1 MGEKVTN
8 YIYKKKEEK
17 KKKNYLVKIKDKL
30 KILKKYFI
38 FTNKNKMK
46 KTN

>member
-8 YIYKKKEEK
+8 YIYKKKK
-17 KKKNYLVKIKDKL
+17 KKKNYLVTIKDKL